1 MEDRSLTIS
10 YNRLGSNGRLG
21 NQMFQYASL
30 RGIANYN
37 QYQWM
42 IPPPDHNH
50 KDNYGLFDTFEMKHC
65 KPENLGFNDAM
76 TVTEK
81 THAFDDSLFYCTD
94 GVNIDAYLQTEDY
107 FVHIADQIREDFT
120 FKKDYLEPCQE
131 FISSLGTTP
140 IFIHI
145 RQSDNIGREEFHPIL
160 PISYFE
166 SALEFWSP
174 DTPCFVFTDDL
185 DWCKKQSFFDNDRF
199 IFNDNPERYEYQSI
213 DGTGKM
219 QTTLLPQVDL
229 CLMSLCSG
237 AIIANSSFSW
247 WGAWLQ
253 GDRGKII
260 APDPEKWYGSAMKHL
275 DTSMMVPARW
285 QIHYWSK

>member
-1 MEDRSLTIS
+1 
-10 YNRLGSNGRLG
+10 
-21 NQMFQYASL
+21 MFQYASL

-42 IPPPDHNH
+42 IPPPDYNH

-76 TVTEK
+76 SVTEK
-81 THAFDDSLFYCTD
+81 THAFDDSMFYCTD
-94 GVNIDAYLQTEDY
+94 GVNIDGYLQTEDY

-120 FKKDYLEPCQE
+120 FRKDYLEPCKE
-131 FISSLGTTP
+131 YIDSLASSP

-145 RQSDNIGREEFHPIL
+145 RQSDNIGREEYHPIL
-160 PISYFE
+160 PLSFFE

-199 IFNDNPERYEYQSI
+199 IFNDNPERYEYQTI

-219 QTTLLPQVDL
+219 QNTLLPQVDL

-237 AIIANSSFSW
+237 GIIANSSFSW

-253 GDRGKII
+253 NGRGKII
-260 APDPEKWYGSAMKHL
+260 APDPAKWYGSAMTHL

>member
-1 MEDRSLTIS
+1 MTIS
-10 YNRLGSNGRLG
+10 YNKLGSNGRLG

-42 IPPPDHNH
+42 IPPPDYNH
-50 KDNYGLFDTFEMKHC
+50 KDNYGLFDTFEMKHV

-76 TVTEK
+76 SVTEK
-81 THAFDDSLFYCTD
+81 THAFDDSMFYCTD
-94 GVNIDAYLQTEDY
+94 GVNIDGYLQTEDY

-120 FKKDYLEPCQE
+120 FRKDYLEPCKE
-131 FISSLGTTP
+131 YIDSLASSP

-145 RQSDNIGREEFHPIL
+145 RQSDNIGREEYHPIL
-160 PISYFE
+160 PLSFFE

-185 DWCKKQSFFDNDRF
+185 EWCKKQSLFKNDRF
-199 IFNDNPERYEYQSI
+199 IFNDNPERYEYQTI
-213 DGTGKM
+213 DGTGQM
-219 QTTLLPQVDL
+219 QNTLLPQVDL
-229 CLMSLCSG
+229 CLMSLCTG

-253 GDRGKII
+253 GDRGKVI
-260 APDPEKWYGSAMKHL
+260 APDPEKWYGSAMSHL

>member
-1 MEDRSLTIS
+1 MTIS

-42 IPPPDHNH
+42 IPPPDYNH
-50 KDNYGLFDTFEMKHC
+50 KDNYGLFDTFEMKHV
-65 KPENLGFNDAM
+65 KPENLGFNDGM

-81 THAFDDSLFYCTD
+81 THAFDDGLFYCTD

-131 FISSLGTTP
+131 FISSLGSTP

-160 PISYFE
+160 PLSYFE

-199 IFNDNPERYEYQSI
+199 IFNDNPERYEYQTI
-213 DGTGKM
+213 DGTGQM
-219 QTTLLPQVDL
+219 QNTLLPQVDL

-260 APDPEKWYGSAMKHL
+260 APDPDKWYGSSMTHL